1 MVAAA
6 FIRGNTVYV
15 QFKTHIYTQFNFCS
29 IQIHL
34 DIHDATFLA
43 TLWLLTP
50 KGLFILD
57 YIFDSFNSKGVLPN
71 TPSQVQTGR
80 CTYVYTYV
88 NMHARNIPMQ
98 TCVILSLEL
107 DVIGGVIIL
116 VHSLMFSLSLPVCQV
131 GLDWLPL
138 PCTALI

>member
-1 MVAAA
+1 M
-6 FIRGNTVYV
+6 
-15 QFKTHIYTQFNFCS
+15 
-29 IQIHL
+29 
-34 DIHDATFLA
+34 
-43 TLWLLTP
+43 
-50 KGLFILD
+50 D
-57 YIFDSFNSKGVLPN
+57 YIFDSFNSKGVLAN

-80 CTYVYTYV
+80 CTYVHVYTYV

-98 TCVILSLEL
+98 TCVKLSLEL

-138 PCTALI
+138 PWTALI